1 MSKSIKPLT
10 KSRIKILFIL
20 PSLRPGGAERVI
32 TELIKNLNKEQFDCQ
47 LLVLGPNKSL
57 SYDISNINV
66 SFLDKKR
73 LLKAIYPLYKKI
85 KRTQPDIVM
94 SSIGHINTVL
104 GLFTLL
110 LPKIKFVAREA
121 SVVSEIKKHSKN
133 NGVKLPQFI
142 SSFLYQQLDG
152 LVCQSNDMGVDL
164 SKFTN
169 VKLDKIE
176 IINNPAP
183 INFKSKTAGTMST
196 PLKLINIG
204 RLSSEKG
211 QIRILESLK
220 FLKIPFKFLIVGD
233 GVEKNN
239 LLKIIHANQL
249 NKNVEFIPFTNK
261 INEILLEHDI
271 FLQGSF
277 VEGFPNAL
285 VEAIISGL
293 PVVAFEAPG
302 GTKEIIENG
311 SNGFIVKTEKEFA
324 AKIMELNNLN
334 LNPLDVRKS
343 VVSKFDPSII
353 IEKYETFFKKI
364 YSTK

>member
-1 MSKSIKPLT
+1 MHT
-10 KSRIKILFIL
+10 KKKIKILFIL

-32 TELIKNLNKEQFDCQ
+32 TELIKNLDKEKFDCQ
-47 LLVLGPNKSL
+47 LLILGYKKSI
-57 SYDISNINV
+57 SYNISNFNV
-66 SFLDKKR
+66 SFLEKNR
-73 LLKAIYPLYKKI
+73 LLKAIYPLYKSI
-85 KRTQPDIVM
+85 KKNQPDIVM

-104 GLFTLL
+104 GLFTLI

-133 NGVKLPQFI
+133 NGIKLPKFI
-142 SSFLYQQLDG
+142 SSYLYQQLDG
-152 LVCQSNDMGVDL
+152 LVCQSKDMGIDL

-183 INFKSKTAGTMST
+183 VNFKSKITGSTST

-220 FLKIPFKFLIVGD
+220 KLKIPFNFLIVGD
-233 GVEKNN
+233 GTEKKKLQEFTN
-239 LLKIIHANQL
+239 KNQL
-249 NKNVEFIPFTNK
+249 NEKVKFIPFTNQ

-271 FLQGSF
+271 FLQGSY

-302 GTKEIIENG
+302 GTREIIDNG
-311 SNGFIVKTEKEFA
+311 NNGFIVKNEKDFA
-324 AKIMELNNLN
+324 ARIMELTELN
-334 LNPLDVRKS
+334 LNPLDVRKT
-343 VVSKFDPSII
+343 VVSKFDPSFI

-364 YSTK
+364 YNTK